1 MKQESLTQRRLPTA
15 PGSSLTRR
23 QERVAPVNSRQHLFK
38 LKVYW
43 VLYSRDCKAHHITP
57 DRPRRPSYGQV
68 HILHIVAFCTNSLT

>member
-43 VLYSRDCKAHHITP
+43 VLYSRDCKAHHITLTGHADHP
-57 DRPRRPSYGQV
+57 LDKSTFY
-68 HILHIVAFCTNSLT
+68 TSLLFAQTR